1 MALLD
6 KKYCLKN
13 KSQVSQSFSVV
24 ADSVEDLTED
34 EKGSHK

>member
-13 KSQVSQSFSVV
+13 KNQVSQSFSV
-24 ADSVEDLTED
+24 EDLTEN
-34 EKGSHK
+34 EKESHK

>member
-24 ADSVEDLTED
+24 ADSVEVTED